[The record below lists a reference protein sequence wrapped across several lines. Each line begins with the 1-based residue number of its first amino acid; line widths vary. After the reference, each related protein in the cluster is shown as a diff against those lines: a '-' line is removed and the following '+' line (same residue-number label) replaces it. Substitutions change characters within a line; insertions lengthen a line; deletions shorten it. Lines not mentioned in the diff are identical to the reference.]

1 MKISFPSSLDA
12 LLTKKQ
18 GALYIISSI
27 IVGFLAGFG
36 GSYLLA
42 NNSRSLTI
50 IVLGLA
56 GILLCLGGA
65 VSALVTRSNFDE
77 ARRAPRKKNVPQI
90 TSAWDYRPRQAIR
103 RYAAT
108 DIARAE
114 TSDALSPTPFAIN
127 NA

>member
-18 GALYIISSI
+18 GALYIVSSI

-56 GILLCLGGA
+56 GA

>member
-18 GALYIISSI
+18 GALYIVSSI

-42 NNSRSLTI
+42 NNCRSLTI

-65 VSALVTRSNFDE
+65 GSALVTRSNFDE
-77 ARRAPRKKNVPQI
+77 ARRAPRKKNVQQI
-90 TSAWDYRPRQAIR
+90 TSTWDYTPRQAVR
-103 RYAAT
+103 RSAAT
-108 DIARAE
+108 GIENSA
-114 TSDALSPTPFAIN
+114 TSEDLSRSSLA
-127 NA
+127 